1 MIIEHRLRDKHQN
14 NKSLSTKTEYCE
26 PLEKQANQA
35 EIKEGFLLLDKDQ
48 NTYEALPL
56 TR

>member
-1 MIIEHRLRDKHQN
+1 MIIGHRLRDKHQN